1 MRSLLSAL
9 TLRVG
14 SPPKPQ
20 SSAAWILLTVV
31 ALLALVGDGAAQD
44 KQFSNTIMT
53 EAVIG
58 DVPQGKYELRASVTT
73 IAPTDPSRFTSTNIR
88 ACDTCWRAPSQCNGR
103 IGAAKPSA
111 AGPPTTRGPGRIT
124 QPKEWLHRI
133 RSMCQCVCLL
143 LNLYPSNQRRPLR
156 DLKDIGYGSC
166 TRNS

>member
-73 IAPTDPSRFTSTNIR
+73 IAPHGSIPFHVHQYPGLRYVLEGAITVQWKDRGSQTFSSGSTYYE
-88 ACDTCWRAPSQCNGR
+88 
-103 IGAAKPSA
+103 GAGANHPTEGMA
-111 AGPPTTRGPGRIT
+111 ASNPLDVPMRLLIVELVPLQST
-124 QPKEWLHRI
+124 Q
-133 RSMCQCVCLL
+133 
-143 LNLYPSNQRRPLR
+143 
-156 DLKDIGYGSC
+156 
-166 TRNS
+166 NSP